1 LHGAGNLIS
10 ALSPDD
16 DPISDHARN
25 AIQWPLFQWPLYG
38 RSFGTGSGVL
48 APRRGL
54 GSTFASRPLA
64 ELGFLHPPEFQKAQA
79 QHDVLCRELR
89 VAGAE
94 VVELPPNQQ
103 ATLDAVFAHD
113 ATLPTDFGLI
123 LMRPGK
129 ANRETEGRYQSSAAD
144 PNASYS

>member
-25 AIQWPLFQWPLYG
+25 AIQWPLFNGHSMVDRLV
-38 RSFGTGSGVL
+38 RVL
-48 APRRGL
+48 VCSPRAAGWDQP
-54 GSTFASRPLA
+54 SRLA
-64 ELGFLHPPEFQKAQA
+64 RWQELGFLHPPDFQKAQA

-89 VAGAE
+89 AAGAE

-144 PNASYS
+144 PNAR